1 MSESHASNVVLVTV
15 DSLRADA
22 LGATGG
28 DAPTPELDRLAESGV
43 VFENAFAHGNWT
55 PFSFPAI
62 LGSRPVFAESS
73 GVGLASTPTL
83 AERFRDAGY
92 RTAGF
97 NAANGFLTTHWGYD
111 RGFDSFESFVPEPDS
126 AYGKYLAAH
135 PTVHAWV
142 QLAASPFR
150 RAVARLRGRDDH
162 PFADTSRMM
171 DVERRA
177 TGFIEDGD
185 EPFFLWV
192 HYMDTHTPY
201 VPAPRHLREVS
212 EGRLPTRRMLR
223 AHARTALGWDVD
235 DATLE
240 ALRTLYAAT
249 VRQVDASVGRLRA
262 ALADA
267 GVADDTAIVV
277 AGDHGEEFMEHGHLA
292 HYPKLYDELVHV
304 PLLVDAPGVGPD
316 RVSEPVGLDAVAPT
330 ACELAGVDPAPE
342 WEGDGV
348 ADPDAVADQ
357 SPVVSVTV
365 RGETVTTQPIPRQLD
380 EGDLL
385 VSARTARWTLVENTA
400 TGERELYDRVADPDH
415 QRDLAGT
422 DDAAEAVV
430 DRLAGAVEEHAAR
443 IGPDGEDEGAPDDGV
458 DEELSTR
465 LEALGYR

>member
-1 MSESHASNVVLVTV
+1 MSRQHATNVVLVTV

-28 DAPTPELDRLAESGV
+28 DAPTPELDRLASSGV

-55 PFSFPAI
+55 PFSFPSI
-62 LGSRPVFAESS
+62 LGSRPVFAESG
-73 GVGLASTPTL
+73 GVGLPSTPTL
-83 AERFRDAGY
+83 AEQFREAGY

-97 NAANGFLTTHWGYD
+97 NAANGFLTSHWEYD

-126 AYGKYLAAH
+126 TYGKYLAAH

-150 RAVARLRGRDDH
+150 RAVARIRGLDDH

-177 TGFIEDGD
+177 TGFVEDGD

-192 HYMDTHTPY
+192 HYMDAHTPY
-201 VPAPRHLREVS
+201 VPAPRHLRAVS
-212 EGRLPTRRMLR
+212 DGRLPTRRMLR

-235 DATLE
+235 DATLDE
-240 ALRTLYAAT
+240 LRTLYAAT
-249 VRQVDASVGRLRA
+249 VHQVDASIGRLRT

-267 GVADDTAIVV
+267 GVAEDTAVVV

-304 PLLVDAPGVGPD
+304 PFVVDAPGVGSG
-316 RVSEPVGLDAVAPT
+316 RVAEPVGLDAVAPT
-330 ACELAGVDPAPE
+330 ACELAGVEQAAA
-342 WEGDGV
+342 WEGDSV
-348 ADPDAVADQ
+348 ADADAVADQ

-365 RGETVTTQPIPRQLD
+365 RGETVTTQPIPRTLE

-385 VSARTARWTLVENTA
+385 VSARTARWTLVENTV
-400 TGERELYDRVADPDH
+400 TGERELYDRGADPDH
-415 QRDLAGT
+415 QRDLDGT
-422 DDAAEAVV
+422 DAADDAVV
-430 DRLAGAVEEHAAR
+430 ERLAGAVDEHVDR
-443 IGPDGEDEGAPDDGV
+443 IGPDASEA
-458 DEELSTR
+458 DEEEEVDDDLSTR